1 MAFTDKSSLFDLRE
15 LHALLHRHRLAAPFR
30 FALYRDVDDRDE
42 LPRLLESIS
51 RQGGGESACARHC
64 LEEWRQLIERAVAED
79 SPQVGT
85 CRHGLLGF
93 ALPLAEAKG
102 RPACLLA
109 GGVRDR
115 LARPAAPVPLGSPL
129 LPALSP
135 EEARQFAAQ
144 VSTLLQPFCSMQVI
158 PAQPPPVDRLAA
170 TRDVVRGLGGCT
182 TTGEALNLVSDA
194 LLVIFELARVV
205 FVWRDDAGQAPP
217 PAAGAPD
224 TATVGDRRFFEF
236 CARPDAI
243 PLEMN
248 GEVLAR
254 FLPGLQGERA
264 LIFPLQQGERLI
276 GVLALLDALPGT
288 ADRMLID
295 LLACHLTARLLDFER
310 QDSLDREQQG
320 TARILA
326 MVGSLAQAGGR
337 DGMLRGLLDMV
348 AELTQATSGSL
359 MLYDEKTASLRIA
372 AAKRMSAPLA
382 RSMSVPFGQG
392 IAGRVASS
400 GEPLLV
406 SDIERDTRTAILN
419 RPRFRT
425 KSFISLPFYDGSRLL
440 GVINLA
446 DRQDDGCFTAGD
458 LRLAQLFLTQA
469 SLVIERSAILERN
482 DRLVQLSLTDPL
494 TGVYNRRF
502 LETRFEEERSRSQR
516 QDCPFTMIMADL
528 DHFKMYNDLCGH
540 LAGDRALCAA
550 AAAMRRAAR
559 DMDVLV
565 RYGGEEFCL
574 LLPATGKAEAFTL
587 AERLRQA
594 IEEESFPG
602 EEALPGG
609 QMSISLGVATYPEDG
624 HTLQELLAAADLA
637 LYRAKEQ
644 GRNRTVVHQ
653 PGAFT
658 FQQPAAVIPLNGRS

>member
-1 MAFTDKSSLFDLRE
+1 MAFTNKSSLFDLRE
-15 LHALLHRHRLAAPFR
+15 LHALLHRHRLVTPFR
-30 FALYRDVDDRDE
+30 FALYREAEDRDE
-42 LPRLLESIS
+42 LPRLIESIS
-51 RQGGGESACARHC
+51 RQGSGESPCGRQC
-64 LEEWRQLIERAVAED
+64 REEWAALIARAISED
-79 SPQVGT
+79 SPQVAT
-85 CRHGLLGF
+85 CSHGLLGF
-93 ALPLAEAKG
+93 AIPLAEAKG
-102 RPACLLA
+102 QPACLLA

-115 LARPAAPVPLGSPL
+115 LARPSAPIPLGSTL

-135 EEARQFAAQ
+135 AEACEVAGQI
-144 VSTLLQPFCSMQVI
+144 STLLQPFCSMQVI
-158 PAQPPPVDRLAA
+158 PAQPPPADRLAA

-182 TTGEALNLVSDA
+182 TTSEALDLVSDA

-205 FVWRDDAGQAPP
+205 FVWRDDGGRKLRP
-217 PAAGAPD
+217 GGESD
-224 TATVGDRRFFEF
+224 SFSVGDRRLFEL
-236 CARPDAI
+236 CARPDAV
-243 PLEMN
+243 PLQMSGEM
-248 GEVLAR
+248 LAR

-264 LIFPLQQGERLI
+264 LVFPLQQGESLI
-276 GVLALLDALPGT
+276 GVLVVLDALPGN
-288 ADRMLID
+288 AERMLID
-295 LLACHLTARLLDFER
+295 LLACHLTARLLDFQR

-320 TARILA
+320 TTRILA
-326 MVGSLAQAGGR
+326 MVSSLAQAGGR
-337 DGMLRGLLDMV
+337 DEMLRGLLDMV
-348 AELTQATSGSL
+348 AELTEATSGSL
-359 MLYDEKTASLRIA
+359 MLYDEKTASLHIA

-406 SDIERDTRTAILN
+406 SDIERDTRTATLN

-425 KSFISLPFYDGSRLL
+425 KSFISLPFYDAGRLL

-446 DRQDDGCFTAGD
+446 DRREDACFTAGD

-469 SLVIERSAILERN
+469 ALVIERSTILEHN

-516 QDCPFTMIMADL
+516 QDSPFTMIMADL

-540 LAGDRALCAA
+540 LAGDKALCAA

-574 LLPATGKAEAFTL
+574 LLPATGKAEGYTL

-594 IEEESFPG
+594 IEDEPFPG
-602 EEALPGG
+602 EAALPQGR
-609 QMSISLGVATYPEDG
+609 MSISLGVATYPEDG
-624 HTLQELLAAADLA
+624 HTIQELLAAADLA

-644 GRNRTVVHQ
+644 GRNRTVVHHSGTLTHQ
-653 PGAFT
+653 E
-658 FQQPAAVIPLNGRS
+658 PAAVIPLNSRS